1 LYIPTFYRTLDATFE
16 EKRTSVPAVH
26 GAASIAVS
34 GLLFGLMFLLTG
46 NLLLSVVFHSAMDL
60 RMLLLLRPPV
70 LQAT

>member
-1 LYIPTFYRTLDATFE
+1 M
-16 EKRTSVPAVH
+16 
-26 GAASIAVS
+26 S